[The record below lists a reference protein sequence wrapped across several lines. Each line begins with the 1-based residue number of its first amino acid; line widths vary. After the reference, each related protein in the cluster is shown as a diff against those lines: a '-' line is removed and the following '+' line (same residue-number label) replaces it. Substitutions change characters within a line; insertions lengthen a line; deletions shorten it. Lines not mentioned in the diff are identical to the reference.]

1 MPRFAANLGVSPLEP
16 LKPVPVEIVSKP
28 VIKKQVLEEPPPNDL
43 IPPEFDNA
51 LNCKYKN
58 SLKTH
63 SHLNLIH
70 FEHKQPDT
78 RTSGVDL
85 EEFINSFTDVR
96 PNCDDQVTSPAVT
109 IDIDAWEYWT
119 RCSK

>member
-51 LNCKYKN
+51 LNCKYKKSIKN
-58 SLKTH
+58 ALTFKFNT
-63 SHLNLIH
+63 L
-70 FEHKQPDT
+70 
-78 RTSGVDL
+78 
-85 EEFINSFTDVR
+85 
-96 PNCDDQVTSPAVT
+96 
-109 IDIDAWEYWT
+109 
-119 RCSK
+119 